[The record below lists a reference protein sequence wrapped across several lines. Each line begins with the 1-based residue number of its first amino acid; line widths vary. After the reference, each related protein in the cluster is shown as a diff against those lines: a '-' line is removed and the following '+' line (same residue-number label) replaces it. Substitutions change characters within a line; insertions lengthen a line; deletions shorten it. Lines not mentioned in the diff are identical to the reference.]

1 MNPTTQTDQHLAAA
15 LDEWAAAYARKDP
28 AAFAAA
34 FGDHDG
40 VVLLGTG
47 RDEIAIGRA
56 AIRDLLQRDFDE
68 AGDLE
73 VKFGELRIST
83 AGDVA
88 WAVAPNAVIEATVSG
103 QRQSIPV
110 RITTVLERFD
120 GRWLIQHAHVSAPM
134 VNQEVGHSFPA
145 PATT

>member
-1 MNPTTQTDQHLAAA
+1 MDSTTQTQQHLVAA
-15 LDEWAAAYARKDP
+15 LEEWAAAYARKD
-28 AAFAAA
+28 AAA

-47 RDEIAIGRA
+47 GDEIAIGRA

-83 AGDVA
+83 AGDVG
-88 WAVAPNAVIEATVSG
+88 WAVAPDAVIEATVSG
-103 QRQSIPV
+103 ERQSIPV
-110 RITTVLERFD
+110 RITTVLERAD

-134 VNQEVGHSFPA
+134 ANQEVGHSFPA
-145 PATT
+145 PAPI